1 MVNSISHFGC
11 SLLGPLWDNSDMS
24 DSTPSLHRHPLTWL
38 LLLALFAGGL
48 YLGWQ
53 QFDRP
58 APPRLSDQVTRLPEP
73 RPITDFELVD
83 HQEQPFT
90 LARLRDQWSFV
101 FFGYTHC
108 PDVCPTAMLDL
119 KRTVAAV
126 ADSGPEV
133 KLPQVVFVSVD
144 PERDTPAQ
152 LARFVPYFNPDFI
165 GVTGSQDQLDQL
177 SGQLS
182 SLAMKVPN
190 PDNPDNYLVDH
201 TASILLLNPDGRLEA
216 IFTPPHDPDTM
227 AADYRE
233 LARYFKENS

>member
-1 MVNSISHFGC
+1 
-11 SLLGPLWDNSDMS
+11 MS
-24 DSTPSLHRHPLTWL
+24 DSNPALHHRPLFLL
-38 LLLALFAGGL
+38 LLLAVLAGGL

-53 QFDRP
+53 QFAPP
-58 APPRLSDQVTRLPEP
+58 APPRLSDQVTRLPQP
-73 RPITDFELVD
+73 RPIADFALVD
-83 HQEQPFT
+83 HHERPFT
-90 LARLRDQWSFV
+90 LARFQGQWSFV

-119 KRTVAAV
+119 KRTLEAVAAAEPAV
-126 ADSGPEV
+126 EP
-133 KLPQVVFVSVD
+133 PQVVFVTAD

-165 GVTGSQDQLDQL
+165 GVTGPQDQLDQL
-177 SGQLS
+177 SSQLS
-182 SLAMKVPN
+182 SLAVKVPN

-216 IFTPPHDPDTM
+216 IFTSPHNPDTM

-233 LARYFKENS
+233 LARYFKESS